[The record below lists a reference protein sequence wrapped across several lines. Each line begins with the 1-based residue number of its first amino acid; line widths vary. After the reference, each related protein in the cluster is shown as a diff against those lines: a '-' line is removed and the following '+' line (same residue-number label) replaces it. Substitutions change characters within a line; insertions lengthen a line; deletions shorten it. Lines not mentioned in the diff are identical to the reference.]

1 MPISISILKEIHI
14 SGGIV
19 FSIVSSMRLLL
30 VSTPIGTLGSGSGG
44 GIEFT
49 IANVAQ
55 EMQRRGHNVTILAP
69 DGSKLPSVEMIT
81 VPGGGQIPVQT
92 QDQNSP
98 ITLPINSVLA
108 NLWQKAREIQHDYD
122 IVINYAYD
130 WLPFYLTPF
139 FQTTLVHHV
148 SMSFV
153 TSSIDRALALVAQ
166 KYPERLKFGSFA
178 QAQTFSFDTSYC
190 PVIYHGLPLEQYHF
204 STTPKKYLLWLGRIA
219 PEKALEDGVKVA
231 QITGIPL
238 RIFGKLEDQEY
249 WKNIQQNFPNAPIE
263 YGGFLDKKADLQQ
276 VIGESIAL
284 LMTARWVEAFGNVVI
299 ESLACGTPVITYNR
313 GGPAEIVADGET
325 GFVVQPDSVNAI
337 VEAVNNISTISR
349 YSCRQAV
356 EEKFS
361 LAAMGDRLEQWL
373 TSAIA

>member
-1 MPISISILKEIHI
+1 
-14 SGGIV
+14 
-19 FSIVSSMRLLL
+19 MRILL

-49 IANVAQ
+49 IANVAR
-55 EMQRRGHNVTILAP
+55 EMQRRGHTIMILAP
-69 DGSKLPSVEMIT
+69 EGSTLAGIEMIT
-81 VPGGGQIPVQT
+81 APGGGQIPVQT
-92 QDQNSP
+92 QTEDSP
-98 ITLPINSVLA
+98 VTLPANSVLA

-139 FQTTLVHHV
+139 FQTALVHHV

-153 TSSIDRALALVAQ
+153 TSSIDRALASIAQ
-166 KYPERLKFGSFA
+166 KYPGRLKFGSFA

-190 PVIYHGLPLEQYHF
+190 PVIYHGLPIEQYNF
-204 STTPKKYLLWLGRIA
+204 SATPKKYLLWLGRIA

-249 WKNIQQNFPNAPIE
+249 WQNIQQNFPTAPIE
-263 YGGFLDKKADLQQ
+263 YGGFLDNKADLQK
-276 VIGESIAL
+276 VIGDSMAL

-325 GFVVQPDSVNAI
+325 GFVVEPDSVNAM
-337 VEAVNNISTISR
+337 VEAVNQISKINR
-349 YSCRQAV
+349 HSCRQAV

-361 LAAMGDRLEQWL
+361 LEAMGDCLEKWF

>member
-1 MPISISILKEIHI
+1 
-14 SGGIV
+14 
-19 FSIVSSMRLLL
+19 MRLLL

-55 EMQRRGHNVTILAP
+55 EMQRRGHKVTILAP
-69 DGSKLPSVEMIT
+69 DGSKLAGIEMLT
-81 VPGGGQIPVQT
+81 VPGEGQIPVQT
-92 QDQNSP
+92 QAENSP
-98 ITLPINSVLA
+98 ITLPVNSVLV
-108 NLWQKAREIQHDYD
+108 NLWQKAREIQHNYD

-139 FQTTLVHHV
+139 FETILVHHV

-153 TSSIDRALALVAQ
+153 TKSIDRVLGSIAK

-178 QAQTFSFDTSYC
+178 QAQTFSFDTNYC
-190 PVIYHGLPLEQYHF
+190 SVIYHGLPLEQYNF
-204 STTPKKYLLWLGRIA
+204 SPIPKKYLLWLGRIA
-219 PEKALEDGVKVA
+219 PEKALEDGIKVA
-231 QITGIPL
+231 QVTGIPL

-249 WKNIQQNFPNAPIE
+249 WNNIQQNYPNAPIE
-263 YGGFLDKKADLQQ
+263 YGGFLHSKSDLQQ
-276 VIGESIAL
+276 VIGESMTL

-313 GGPAEIVADGET
+313 GGPAEIVSDGET
-325 GFVVQPDSVNAI
+325 GFVVKPDSVTAL
-337 VEAVNNISTISR
+337 VEAVNNISKINR

-356 EEKFS
+356 EKKFS
-361 LAAMGDRLEQWL
+361 LKAMGDRLEQWL